1 MFSFTKK
8 SFSFKV
14 YITGNREFLPR
25 KPQICLIHSSK
36 LQDKFSVSHCEI
48 QKPQCGI
55 YISQCGIQI
64 PQCETENRQAHLKE
78 YFRRKRRISP
88 PTPWILHLKN
98 KKEGY
103 MNLATVHIPPIYRDC
118 ELSSVVYH
126 TFTRFS
132 GATYNG
138 SDGVMW
144 KASYQA

>member
-64 PQCETENRQAHLKE
+64 SLCETENKQGRLKE
-78 YFRRKRRISP
+78 YFRRKER
-88 PTPWILHLKN
+88 TVHLILHLKN
-98 KKEGY
+98 KKGVYEPCNSSY
-103 MNLATVHIPPIYRDC
+103 TPIYRDC

>member
-25 KPQICLIHSSK
+25 KPQICLIHPSK

-48 QKPQCGI
+48 QKPQCSI

-64 PQCETENRQAHLKE
+64 PLCETENRQAHLKE
-78 YFRRKRRISP
+78 YFRRKERIVHLPRGFS
-88 PTPWILHLKN
+88 ILKTKRGVYEPCN
-98 KKEGY
+98 SSY
-103 MNLATVHIPPIYRDC
+103 TPIYRDC

>member
-36 LQDKFSVSHCEI
+36 LQDNFSVSHCEI

-64 PQCETENRQAHLKE
+64 SLCETENKQGRLKE
-78 YFRRKRRISP
+78 YFRRKERITHLP
-88 PTPWILHLKN
+88 PWILHLKN
-98 KKEGY
+98 KKKGY
-103 MNLATVHIPPIYRDC
+103 MNLATVHIPPFIEIVNYC
-118 ELSSVVYH
+118 L
-126 TFTRFS
+126 
-132 GATYNG
+132 
-138 SDGVMW
+138 
-144 KASYQA
+144 

>member
-8 SFSFKV
+8 SFSLKV

-55 YISQCGIQI
+55 QI
-64 PQCETENRQAHLKE
+64 PQCETENKQAHLKE
-78 YFRRKRRISP
+78 YFRRKRRTDYMPCGFS
-88 PTPWILHLKN
+88 ILRT
-98 KKEGY
+98 KKRVYEPCNSSY
-103 MNLATVHIPPIYRDC
+103 TPIYRDC

>member
-1 MFSFTKK
+1 MFSFTEK

-25 KPQICLIHSSK
+25 KPQICLIHPSK

-78 YFRRKRRISP
+78 YFRRKERIVHLPRGFS
-88 PTPWILHLKN
+88 ILKTKRGVYEPCN
-98 KKEGY
+98 SSY
-103 MNLATVHIPPIYRDC
+103 TPIYRD
-118 ELSSVVYH
+118 
-126 TFTRFS
+126 
-132 GATYNG
+132 
-138 SDGVMW
+138 W
-144 KASYQA
+144 

>member
-8 SFSFKV
+8 SFSFEV
-14 YITGNREFLPR
+14 YITGNSEFLPR

-78 YFRRKRRISP
+78 YFRRKRRIVHLPRRFS
-88 PTPWILHLKN
+88 ILKT
-98 KKEGY
+98 KKGY
-103 MNLATVHIPPIYRDC
+103 MNLATVHIPPFIEIVNYR
-118 ELSSVVYH
+118 L
-126 TFTRFS
+126 
-132 GATYNG
+132 
-138 SDGVMW
+138 
-144 KASYQA
+144 

>member
-25 KPQICLIHSSK
+25 KPQIYLIHSSK

-55 YISQCGIQI
+55 QI
-64 PQCETENRQAHLKE
+64 PLCETENRQGYLKE
-78 YFRRKRRISP
+78 YFRRKRRIVHLPRGFS
-88 PTPWILHLKN
+88 ILKT
-98 KKEGY
+98 KKGVYEPCNSSY
-103 MNLATVHIPPIYRDC
+103 TPIYRDC
-118 ELSSVVYH
+118 ELPSVVYH

>member
-36 LQDKFSVSHCEI
+36 LQNKFSVSHCEI

-64 PQCETENRQAHLKE
+64 LHCETENISRRSRKYARRYKRIYSCFLKDVTWIAKESIECSFYISFNKCQA
-78 YFRRKRRISP
+78 
-88 PTPWILHLKN
+88 
-98 KKEGY
+98 G
-103 MNLATVHIPPIYRDC
+103 NLVFA
-118 ELSSVVYH
+118 
-126 TFTRFS
+126 
-132 GATYNG
+132 G
-138 SDGVMW
+138 
-144 KASYQA
+144 

>member
-14 YITGNREFLPR
+14 YITGNREFLPL
-25 KPQICLIHSSK
+25 KPQICLIHSSKLQDKFSPQICLIHSSK

-64 PQCETENRQAHLKE
+64 PQCETENRQGYLKE
-78 YFRRKRRISP
+78 YFRRKRRTDYMPCGFS
-88 PTPWILHLKN
+88 ILKT
-98 KKEGY
+98 KKRVY
-103 MNLATVHIPPIYRDC
+103 A
-118 ELSSVVYH
+118 SVVYH

>member
-25 KPQICLIHSSK
+25 NHKFALSILPNFRTNSLFHTVKYKNHSVGYI
-36 LQDKFSVSHCEI
+36 FHSVGYKSRNA
-48 QKPQCGI
+48 
-55 YISQCGIQI
+55 
-64 PQCETENRQAHLKE
+64 ETENRQAHLKE
-78 YFRRKRRISP
+78 YFRRKKNNRLHAL
-88 PTPWILHLKN
+88 WILHLKN
-98 KKEGY
+98 KKRVYEPCNSSY
-103 MNLATVHIPPIYRDC
+103 TPIYRDC

>member
-14 YITGNREFLPR
+14 YITGNREFLPL

-64 PQCETENRQAHLKE
+64 LQCETENKQAHLKE
-78 YFRRKRRISP
+78 YFRRKRRTDYMPCGFS
-88 PTPWILHLKN
+88 ILKT
-98 KKEGY
+98 KKRVYEPCNSSY
-103 MNLATVHIPPIYRDC
+103 TPIYRDC
-118 ELSSVVYH
+118 ELPSVVYH

>member
-64 PQCETENRQAHLKE
+64 PQCETENKQGHLKE
-78 YFRRKRRISP
+78 YFRKKRR
-88 PTPWILHLKN
+88 TVHLPRGFSFLKT
-98 KKEGY
+98 KKGY
-103 MNLATVHIPPIYRDC
+103 MNLATVHIPPFIEIVNYR
-118 ELSSVVYH
+118 L
-126 TFTRFS
+126 
-132 GATYNG
+132 
-138 SDGVMW
+138 
-144 KASYQA
+144 

>member
-48 QKPQCGI
+48 Q
-55 YISQCGIQI
+55 IS
-64 PQCETENRQAHLKE
+64 PCETENKQGRLKE
-78 YFRRKRRISP
+78 YFRRKERITHLP
-88 PTPWILHLKN
+88 PWILHLKN

-103 MNLATVHIPPIYRDC
+103 MNLATVHIPPFIEIVNYR
-118 ELSSVVYH
+118 L
-126 TFTRFS
+126 
-132 GATYNG
+132 
-138 SDGVMW
+138 
-144 KASYQA
+144 

>member
-14 YITGNREFLPR
+14 YITGNREFLPL

-64 PQCETENRQAHLKE
+64 LQCETENRQAHLKE
-78 YFRRKRRISP
+78 YFRRKRRIVHLPRGFSILR
-88 PTPWILHLKN
+88 TKKRGCLKIVEMASFVLFQIEVIWIFLK
-98 KKEGY
+98 KRS
-103 MNLATVHIPPIYRDC
+103 LQ
-118 ELSSVVYH
+118 
-126 TFTRFS
+126 
-132 GATYNG
+132 TYFFHSNCFLL
-138 SDGVMW
+138 V
-144 KASYQA
+144 

>member
-25 KPQICLIHSSK
+25 KAQIYLIHPSK

-64 PQCETENRQAHLKE
+64 PLCETENRQGHLKE
-78 YFRRKRRISP
+78 YFRRKRTTDYMPCGFS
-88 PTPWILHLKN
+88 ILKTKRGVYEPCN
-98 KKEGY
+98 SSY
-103 MNLATVHIPPIYRDC
+103 TPIYRDC

>member
-25 KPQICLIHSSK
+25 KPQIYLIHSSK

-64 PQCETENRQAHLKE
+64 PHCETENITRQ
-78 YFRRKRRISP
+78 
-88 PTPWILHLKN
+88 N
-98 KKEGY
+98 G
-103 MNLATVHIPPIYRDC
+103 V
-118 ELSSVVYH
+118 
-126 TFTRFS
+126 FTE
-132 GATYNG
+132 
-138 SDGVMW
+138 
-144 KASYQA
+144 ASENYIW

>member
-25 KPQICLIHSSK
+25 KPQIYLIYSSK

-64 PQCETENRQAHLKE
+64 PQCETENRQAYLKE
-78 YFRRKRRISP
+78 YFRRKRRIVHLPRGVS
-88 PTPWILHLKN
+88 ILKT
-98 KKEGY
+98 KKGVYEPCNSSY
-103 MNLATVHIPPIYRDC
+103 TPIYRDC
-118 ELSSVVYH
+118 ELPSVVYH

-132 GATYNG
+132 GATYSG